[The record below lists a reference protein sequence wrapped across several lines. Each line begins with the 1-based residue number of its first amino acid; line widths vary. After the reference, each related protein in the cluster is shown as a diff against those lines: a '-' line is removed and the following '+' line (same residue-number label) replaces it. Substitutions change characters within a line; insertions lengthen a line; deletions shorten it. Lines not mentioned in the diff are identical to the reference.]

1 MLCHKLE
8 FCAFDQA
15 VSVIRFNQIMKMDS
29 GLKIFFSYPQ
39 ILLWSVDFFGYVNAL
54 QVNDVMTADTEKEAK
69 ALIERRVSEIYRWEH
84 RKAYDGITAVIPPP
98 DE

>member
-1 MLCHKLE
+1 
-8 FCAFDQA
+8 
-15 VSVIRFNQIMKMDS
+15 
-29 GLKIFFSYPQ
+29 
-39 ILLWSVDFFGYVNAL
+39 
-54 QVNDVMTADTEKEAK
+54 VNDVMTADTEKEAK